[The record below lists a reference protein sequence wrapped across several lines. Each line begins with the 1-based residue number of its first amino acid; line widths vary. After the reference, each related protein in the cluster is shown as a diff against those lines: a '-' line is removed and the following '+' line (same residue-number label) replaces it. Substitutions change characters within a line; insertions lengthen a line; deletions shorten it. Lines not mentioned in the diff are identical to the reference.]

1 MNTFSGVPVADPPPP
16 PVLKLV
22 PPLKPD
28 FEPNPVPWDHEF
40 DEAGDFEKQLKVVLE
55 NRHIHCPFYDAC
67 LDRVIAERWEN
78 WTCKNCPGNAR
89 RKEGDEG

>member
-1 MNTFSGVPVADPPPP
+1 MSKAEKKEVRLVDGRK
-16 PVLKLV
+16 VLSK
-22 PPLKPD
+22 D
-28 FEPNPVPWDHEF
+28 
-40 DEAGDFEKQLKVVLE
+40 DFEKQLKVVLE